1 MSLEKASQLCREMD
15 SALMKKLVEPE
26 EKAVRPSPVGK
37 LAQTIITNKAKSAVL
52 KLTKN
57 KGR

>member
-15 SALMKKLVEPE
+15 LILMKKLVEPE
-26 EKAVRPSPVGK
+26 EKAVRPSPVDK

-57 KGR
+57 KGA